1 MKVKDVMS
9 DEVVVMQDT
18 QQVAYARNLMLKHGF
33 SRIVVVNQ
41 QGNPVGIVTE
51 RDITQKLRG
60 NGPTWRRRPIDKIAI
75 SRVMNKD
82 LITVSP
88 GENVKEIVELM
99 LKNDISSLPV
109 VDQDGLAGII
119 TKTDLMRVYNDKCTG
134 RWKVSDL
141 MTPEVI
147 TVNENHA
154 INHVISLMEE
164 HKIGRIVVIRDNEP
178 VGMISSENIS
188 FAQVD
193 DPETGV
199 NVERIYFV
207 RPVAE
212 GEENRNARTISML
225 TAGDIMNEDLQQ
237 LQPDSD
243 ASQAAELMIEKDISG
258 LTVVNDGELVGILTK
273 TDIIKGI
280 Q

>member
-1 MKVKDVMS
+1 MKVKEIMS

-18 QQVAYARNLMLKHGF
+18 EQVAYARNLMLKHGF
-33 SRIVVVNQ
+33 SRIVVVNH
-41 QGNPVGIVTE
+41 QGSPVGIVTE

-60 NGPTWRRRPIDKIAI
+60 KGPAWRRRPIDKISI
-75 SRVMNKD
+75 NRIMNRE
-82 LITVSP
+82 LITISP
-88 GENVKEIVELM
+88 GEDMKEAVELM

-109 VDQDGLAGII
+109 VDQEGLAGII
-119 TKTDLMRVYNDKCTG
+119 TKTDLIKVYNDKCTG

-141 MTPEVI
+141 MSSDVV

-154 INHVISLMEE
+154 ITHVINLMEE
-164 HKIGRIVVIRDNEP
+164 NKIGRILVIRDNEP
-178 VGMISSENIS
+178 VGIITSENIS

-207 RPVAE
+207 RSVD
-212 GEENRNARTISML
+212 GEEKKNVRMVSMF
-225 TAGDIMNEDLQQ
+225 TAGDIMADDLVI
-237 LQPDSD
+237 LNKDSD
-243 ASQAAELMIEKDISG
+243 ASEAAKLMIEKDISG
-258 LTVVNDGELVGILTK
+258 LPVVDNGELVGILTK
-273 TDIIKGI
+273 TDLIKGI